1 MTIELSDR
9 ACPECGSRLQ
19 VIYVTE
25 LEQVVSGWAC
35 PDCGFLRSEKQGFE
49 DSVPTPEHKE
59 YVLRVEKPLT
69 SDDVRDPLGD
79 VEGEFRAR
87 ASAAMGEDEVWL
99 LIDPDRETLVDIRVG
114 SDVEDGDDDDAD
126 TD

>member
-1 MTIELSDR
+1 MTIELSER

-35 PDCGFLRSEKQGFE
+35 PECGFLASEKHGFE
-49 DSVPTPEHKE
+49 DTVPKPDHRE
-59 YVLRVEKPLT
+59 YVLRVERPLT

-79 VEGEFRAR
+79 VQDEFRAR
-87 ASAAMGEDEVWL
+87 ASSDMAADEVWML
-99 LIDPDRETLVDIRVG
+99 LDPSDGTLVDIRA
-114 SDVEDGDDDDAD
+114 GDDIEEESHEGSE
-126 TD
+126 